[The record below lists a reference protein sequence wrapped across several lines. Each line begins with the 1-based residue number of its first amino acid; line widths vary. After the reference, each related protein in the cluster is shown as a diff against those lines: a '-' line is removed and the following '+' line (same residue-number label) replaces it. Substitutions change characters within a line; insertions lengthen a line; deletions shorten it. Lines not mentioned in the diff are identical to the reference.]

1 MSELG
6 IIPSDLSPSEL
17 IQWLNINLVEPL
29 NWRFD
34 GNIGTPQLKSA
45 GLMTSLLMPI
55 VDDRDSSLTFSP
67 VAQSTDAAGA
77 WYQFAN
83 DHAYFKG
90 TATRGKGDL
99 VATQT
104 VKYRFTGTYIA
115 VVSYKGGD
123 SGQISVSIDGKPA
136 ETVDLY
142 ATVSRRADVWEA
154 NLPLGSH
161 EITVTCLNTK
171 NASSTNYYFYFDGF
185 RVAPPITDAL
195 MDNMIASYSV
205 TVATDASGKALY
217 DAVNMAPAGYVAKH
231 VAGVYV
237 MASTVAAVDVCP
249 SGRYVDI
256 RNGPVSGTVTI
267 GVYLSVARK

>member
-45 GLMTSLLMPI
+45 GLMTNLLMPI
-55 VDDRDSSLTFSP
+55 VDDRDSALTFSP
-67 VAQSTDAAGA
+67 AAQSTDAAGA
-77 WYQFAN
+77 WYQFTN
-83 DHAYFKG
+83 DSAYYAG
-90 TATRGKGDL
+90 TVTRGKGDL
-99 VATQT
+99 AATQT

-115 VVSYKGGD
+115 VVSWKSTD
-123 SGQISVSIDGKPA
+123 AGQISVSIDGKAP

-142 ATVSRRADVWEA
+142 ASVSQRIDVWEA

-161 EITVTCLNTK
+161 EITVTCLNAK

-185 RVAPPITDAL
+185 RIAPPITDSL
-195 MDNMIASYSV
+195 LDEVKASYSV
-205 TVATDASGKALY
+205 VVATDASGRALY
-217 DAVNMAPAGYVAKH
+217 DAANMAPAGYVSKH

-237 MASTVAAVDVCP
+237 MTSSVATVDACP

-256 RNGPVSGTVTI
+256 RNGPISGTVTI